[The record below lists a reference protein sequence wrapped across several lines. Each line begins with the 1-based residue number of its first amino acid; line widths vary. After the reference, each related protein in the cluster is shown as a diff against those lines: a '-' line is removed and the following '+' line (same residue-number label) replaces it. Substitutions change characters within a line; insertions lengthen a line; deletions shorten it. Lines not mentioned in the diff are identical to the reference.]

1 MLASVVLLLTGCSC
15 YNLMMKKLVDVKVS
29 SNPSVLALKG
39 NSVDADVTLEFP
51 AKFVRK
57 KAILRVTPIMVYNG
71 GEITGTPK
79 YFQGEKVKD
88 NYTVVPFKVS
98 SKSNMAVSIP
108 YNDNLKLATLELRL
122 EAKCKNGA
130 YRVIGVVTVAQGVT
144 NLQRLADLS
153 SFMTVMSHN
162 YKRITPISQTAD
174 INYIIN
180 KSNVRPAELTKEQ
193 IALFESFVREHN
205 ANAKSNLNSIDAKGY
220 ASPDGPVS
228 FNDQLSRDRSETGKA
243 AISDKLS
250 GVNARYDVAAYGE
263 DWEGFRDLV
272 AASNIKEKDLIL
284 QVLNMYSNPVRRDE
298 EIHKMSAVFEVLK
311 TDILPQLRRTQL
323 VANVDLEGRT
333 DAEIATAV
341 NNNTNA
347 LSVEELLY
355 AATFTSLDDNAKV
368 KALQAATR
376 FNDARA
382 FNNLGVVL
390 ARQGKLTEAKAAFD
404 RAASIDR
411 SADITNN
418 LAVLSIMSGDA
429 ANAQRMLGSL
439 NTANAR
445 ANQGLVQLIQGNSV
459 EAARSLQGYNLA
471 VAETMNGNYSRA
483 KSLLAN
489 ETSANADYLKAVIAM
504 REGDTNAALANLR
517 SSISK
522 DSRKKSEALTDVEFA
537 RIFSN
542 PQFKALVG

>member
-15 YNLMMKKLVDVKVS
+15 YNLMLKKIVDVKIS

-39 NSVDADVTLEFP
+39 NTVDADVTLEFP

-57 KAILRVTPIMVYNG
+57 KATLRVTPIMVYQG
-71 GEITGTPK
+71 GELTGTPK
-79 YFQGEKVKD
+79 YFQGERVKD

-98 SKSNMAVSIP
+98 SKSTMAVSIP
-108 YNDNLKLATLELRL
+108 YSDNLKLSTLELRL
-122 EAKCKNGA
+122 EAKCKDGA
-130 YRVIGVVTVAQGVT
+130 YRVIGVLTVAQGVS

-153 SFMTVMSHN
+153 SFMTVMSDN
-162 YKRITPISQTAD
+162 YKRVTPDSKSAD
-174 INYIIN
+174 IMYVIN
-180 KSNVRPAELTKEQ
+180 KSDVRPAELTKEQ
-193 IALFESFVREHN
+193 IALFESYVKEHN

-220 ASPDGPVS
+220 ASPDGPVDI
-228 FNDQLSRDRSETGKA
+228 NDKLARERSETGKT
-243 AISDKLS
+243 AIQGKLT
-250 GVNARYDVAAYGE
+250 GVNARYDVANYGE
-263 DWEGFRDLV
+263 DWEGFRNLV

-298 EIHKMSAVFEVLK
+298 EIHKMSAVFDVLK

-323 VANVDLEGRT
+323 VANVDIEGRT
-333 DAEIATAV
+333 DAEIATAI
-341 NNNTNA
+341 NNNISA
-347 LSVEELLY
+347 LNLEELLY
-355 AATFTSLDDNAKV
+355 GAKLATDDATKV

-382 FNNLGVVL
+382 YNNLGVVL
-390 ARQGKLTEAKAAFD
+390 ARQGKLTEAEAAFD

-429 ANAQRMLGSL
+429 ANAQRMLSSL
-439 NTANAR
+439 NTTNAR

-459 EAARSLQGYNLA
+459 EAARTLQGYNLA
-471 VAETMNGNYSRA
+471 LAETMNGNYARA
-483 KSLLAN
+483 KSLLTN

-504 REGDTNAALANLR
+504 REGNTEAALSNLR
-517 SSISK
+517 SSIAK
-522 DSRKKSEALTDVEFA
+522 DPAKKSEAATDVEFA
-537 RIFSN
+537 RILST